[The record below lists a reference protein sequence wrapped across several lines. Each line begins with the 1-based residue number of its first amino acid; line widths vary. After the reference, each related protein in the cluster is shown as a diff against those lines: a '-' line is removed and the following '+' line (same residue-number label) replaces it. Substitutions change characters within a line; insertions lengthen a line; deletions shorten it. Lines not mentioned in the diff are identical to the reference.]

1 MGADFT
7 ALIVLLWEENMSEEQ
22 DFLIAALKE
31 SNDMLRELHD
41 RHRRTIQFLRAVN
54 SSLRQRLA
62 RAHQSD
68 EEFKE
73 FCADQTNIVID
84 IETNVVESEG
94 GLPEDRPSQTQ
105 SLESGQGVSN
115 SRD

>member
-1 MGADFT
+1 
-7 ALIVLLWEENMSEEQ
+7 MSDEK
-22 DFLIAALKE
+22 DFLISALKE

-41 RHRRTIQFLRAVN
+41 RHRRTIQFLRLVN

-62 RAHQSD
+62 LAHNND
-68 EEFKE
+68 EEFKA

-84 IETNVVESEG
+84 IETNVAESEG
-94 GLPEDRPSQTQ
+94 GLPKGGPSRFDGILRQKD
-105 SLESGQGVSN
+105 VSN